1 MFFVSN
7 KVLSSIFKSQKQ
19 IKMKKYIATW
29 NNRQE
34 EIWAE
39 SLTIAKN
46 MAQWIKCKYAL
57 KGATI
62 VKIKK

>member
-1 MFFVSN
+1 
-7 KVLSSIFKSQKQ
+7 
-19 IKMKKYIATW
+19 MKKYIATW

-39 SLTIAKN
+39 SLVIAKN
-46 MAQWIKCKYAL
+46 MAQWIKASRSY